1 MTSSLYAE
9 QEAQRFSIG
18 AMSKGVEFGYAARS
32 EMPRVVVVV
41 VVVVV
46 LLLLLFFLLSIQL
59 CQLGRTS
66 AALQPHQASRT

>member
-41 VVVVV
+41 VLLL

>member
-41 VVVVV
+41 VVVV